1 MYTIDDIDY
10 IRSKLKNNGYKLT
23 RQRFQ
28 IISVINKNKKHMSID
43 EIYSKV
49 RRKNIGLSTV
59 YRNVIILEK
68 VGILKRINMSNAN
81 YYEIECIGEHKIHA
95 HAQCTKCNKLIDID
109 ENKMHGNWE
118 SIIRNMEKDY
128 SIAVD
133 SISIVVSSV
142 CSKCSSI
149 ENNWDEKTI
158 NK

>member
-28 IISVINKNKKHMSID
+28 IINVINKNKKHMSID

-49 RRKNIGLSTV
+49 KRKNIGLSTV

-68 VGILKRINMSNAN
+68 VGILKCINISNSN
-81 YYEIECIGEHKIHA
+81 YYEIECTGEHKVHV

-109 ENKMHGNWE
+109 ESKLFKNWE
-118 SIIRNMEKDY
+118 IIMGKMEQNY
-128 SIAVD
+128 NITVD
-133 SISIVVSSV
+133 SISMVVSSV
-142 CSKCSSI
+142 CNKCSDSSDTWQDQI
-149 ENNWDEKTI
+149 I